1 MWIYD
6 KTEYEEETM
15 LDPLFW
21 QGYDY
26 VLAERPERVIGSW
39 IPEAI
44 IEGYAGVSLHGKNGG
59 YWPSMRMAPKLHV
72 LRRQPPPA
80 AADYT

>member
-44 IEGYAGVSLHGKNGG
+44 IEGYAGVSLRGKNGG
-59 YWPSMRMAPKLHV
+59 YWPSIRMAPKLHV

-80 AADYT
+80 AAD